1 MQQISSEPDKTD
13 RLIHYVISICQGVT
27 LIIIRISIHKSGFC
41 NLQNICTTAALTCH
55 NRKLDFACQMCEKSR
70 PIFEVTPT
78 LQKKWPNQAFFQ
90 NTFEKANERHTFQG
104 IRLFYYSKCFLSI
117 LIAPRSLIKFHSGK
131 VNWCEMDLRSQINAG
146 ISLDLC

>member
-1 MQQISSEPDKTD
+1 M
-13 RLIHYVISICQGVT
+13 ISICQGVT

-70 PIFEVTPT
+70 PIFEVSPT
-78 LQKKWPNQAFFQ
+78 LQKSGQTRLFS
-90 NTFEKANERHTFQG
+90 RHLRMLMTDIHSKG

-117 LIAPRSLIKFHSGK
+117 LIALRSLIKFHSAK
-131 VNWCEMDLRSQINAG
+131 VNWCEMDLRSQINAR